1 MKYILSEKE
10 YFRLKKIE
18 DVVEEYKRN
27 QLPRLDTTLI
37 LSLVFM
43 FILPRLDTTLIL
55 SLLFM
60 FILGLVLGVLI

>member
-43 FILPRLDTTLIL
+43 FILGMV
-55 SLLFM
+55 F
-60 FILGLVLGVLI
+60 GVLI